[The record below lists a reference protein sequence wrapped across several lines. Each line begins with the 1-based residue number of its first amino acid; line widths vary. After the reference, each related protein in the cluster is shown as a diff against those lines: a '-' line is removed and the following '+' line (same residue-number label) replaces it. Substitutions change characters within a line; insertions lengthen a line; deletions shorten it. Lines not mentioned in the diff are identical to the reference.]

1 MSVQMHPRVG
11 SNEVLQS
18 APDCFAIVKSDSDNF
33 AYQVRAIYVGGAG
46 NVAVVTPSGTVVTF
60 NGVPAGSVL
69 PVRAIRVNDAT
80 TATNMVGLY

>member
-1 MSVQMHPRVG
+1 MHPQVA

-46 NVAVVTPSGTVVTF
+46 NVVVITPSGAVVTFS
-60 NGVPAGSVL
+60 GVPAGSVL
-69 PVRAIRVNDAT
+69 PVRAVRVNSTDT

>member
-1 MSVQMHPRVG
+1 MAVEMHPQVVTDLYV
-11 SNEVLQS
+11 SS
-18 APDCFAIVKSDSDNF
+18 APDCFAITKSDSDNF
-33 AYQVRAIYVGGAG
+33 AYQVRGIYVGGAG